1 VKDGVQ
7 TVTLSIPEPIYQ
19 RARQA
24 AEVLQRQVE
33 DVIVDTLAT
42 TLPVLDDAPEEMASE
57 LAAMAHLSDEALQ
70 GLANNVMAEERQELL
85 DHLLDEQGRGVLD
98 EAGQRELAAL
108 MAEYGRAMLRRAKA
122 VALLIARGRPVP
134 ALTPI
139 PSEP

>member
-1 VKDGVQ
+1 MGVQ

-70 GLANNVMAEERQELL
+70 GLANNVMAKNARNCWIICWMNK
-85 DHLLDEQGRGVLD
+85 
-98 EAGQRELAAL
+98 AAASW
-108 MAEYGRAMLRRAKA
+108 MKQDNENSRR
-122 VALLIARGRPVP
+122 
-134 ALTPI
+134 
-139 PSEP
+139 

>member
-1 VKDGVQ
+1 MSVQ
-7 TVTLSIPEPIYQ
+7 TLTLSIPESIYQ
-19 RARQA
+19 RAMQA
-24 AEVLQRQVE
+24 AEVLQRPVE

-42 TLPVLDDAPEEMASE
+42 TLPALDDAPAEMVSE

-85 DHLLDEQGRGVLD
+85 GHLLDEQGRGILD

-139 PSEP
+139 LSEL

>member
-1 VKDGVQ
+1 MSVQ
-7 TVTLSIPEPIYQ
+7 TLTLSIPEPIYQ

-24 AEVLQRQVE
+24 AEVLQRPVE

-42 TLPVLDDAPEEMASE
+42 ILPNLDDAPVEMVSE

-85 DHLLDEQGRGVLD
+85 DQLLNEQGRGALD
-98 EAGQRELAAL
+98 EAGQRELASL

>member
-1 VKDGVQ
+1 
-7 TVTLSIPEPIYQ
+7 
-19 RARQA
+19 
-24 AEVLQRQVE
+24 
-33 DVIVDTLAT
+33 
-42 TLPVLDDAPEEMASE
+42 
-57 LAAMAHLSDEALQ
+57 
-70 GLANNVMAEERQELL
+70 LANNAMAEERQELL
-85 DHLLDEQGRGVLD
+85 DNLLDEQGRGVLD

>member
-1 VKDGVQ
+1 MSVQ

-24 AEVLQRQVE
+24 AEVLQRPLE

-42 TLPVLDDAPEEMASE
+42 TLPTLDDVPAEVAPE

-70 GLANNVMAEERQELL
+70 GLANNAMAEERQELL
-85 DHLLDEQGRGVLD
+85 SHLLDEQGRGELD
-98 EAGQRELAAL
+98 EARQRELAAL

-134 ALTPI
+134 ALVSI

>member
-1 VKDGVQ
+1 MAVQ

-24 AEVLQRQVE
+24 AEVLQRPLE

-42 TLPVLDDAPEEMASE
+42 TLPTLDDVPAEMVSE
-57 LAAMAHLSDEALQ
+57 LVAMAHLSDEALQ
-70 GLANNVMAEERQELL
+70 GLANNAMADKRQELL
-85 DHLLDEQGRGVLD
+85 SHLLDEQGRGELN

-134 ALTPI
+134 ALVSVT
-139 PSEP
+139 SNL

>member
-1 VKDGVQ
+1 MSVQ
-7 TVTLSIPEPIYQ
+7 TVTLSIPESIYQ

-24 AEVLQRQVE
+24 AEVLQRPLE

-42 TLPVLDDAPEEMASE
+42 TLPTLDDVPAEVAPE

-70 GLANNVMAEERQELL
+70 GLANNAMAEERQELL
-85 DHLLDEQGRGVLD
+85 DHLLDEQGRGELD

-134 ALTPI
+134 ALAPI
-139 PSEP
+139 PSES

>member
-1 VKDGVQ
+1 MAVQ

-24 AEVLQRQVE
+24 AEVLQRQIE

-42 TLPVLDDAPEEMASE
+42 TLPVLDDAPEEMGSE

-122 VALLIARGRPVP
+122 VSLLIARGRPVP

>member
-1 VKDGVQ
+1 MAVQ
-7 TVTLSIPEPIYQ
+7 TVTLNIPEPIYQ
-19 RARQA
+19 RARHA

-33 DVIVDTLAT
+33 DVILDTLAT
-42 TLPVLDDAPEEMASE
+42 TLPTLDDAPAEMASE

-70 GLANNVMAEERQELL
+70 GMANNVMAEERQELL
-85 DHLLDEQGRGVLD
+85 DHLLDKQGRGVLD
-98 EAGQRELAAL
+98 KAGQRELAAL

-122 VALLIARGRPVP
+122 VALLIGRGRPVP

>member
-1 VKDGVQ
+1 MAVQ

-42 TLPVLDDAPEEMASE
+42 TLPVLDDAPVEMVSE

-85 DHLLDEQGRGVLD
+85 DHLLDEQGRGALD